1 MQSATSATVISGLAS
16 SVLHVK
22 IVLGQLGWSA
32 ASPSHTL
39 GGLKLRAGA
48 FSNEHLSNSANALN
62 VSKTKTPCAVVVSL
76 ASVGL
81 RKPMP
86 RNRNF
91 STVSMSC
98 FIDRSLMRGTLR
110 LAPRL
115 PESPIRFHQPRI
127 RSGRREEPAGFI
139 HKSAFNESDGLSQ
152 LYDRRLAYDGSDFGG
167 GEKADIHADRRC
179 IESAVR
185 LHEHGWPHRI
195 VEHRR

>member
-1 MQSATSATVISGLAS
+1 M
-16 SVLHVK
+16 
-22 IVLGQLGWSA
+22 
-32 ASPSHTL
+32 
-39 GGLKLRAGA
+39 
-48 FSNEHLSNSANALN
+48 
-62 VSKTKTPCAVVVSL
+62 VVSCIYQINIRHREPNSKQ
-76 ASVGL
+76 ARSN
-81 RKPMP
+81 
-86 RNRNF
+86 NRLVLSKLDAYLKTGGRPLIIF
-91 STVSMSC
+91 VVKTSTDILVDC
-98 FIDRSLMRGTLR
+98 CDTLR
-110 LAPRL
+110 LAGESPSGAYVALDTSKISLLASVEHVRAHFAAVALASRL
-115 PESPIRFHQPRI
+115 PDGPIRFHQPRV